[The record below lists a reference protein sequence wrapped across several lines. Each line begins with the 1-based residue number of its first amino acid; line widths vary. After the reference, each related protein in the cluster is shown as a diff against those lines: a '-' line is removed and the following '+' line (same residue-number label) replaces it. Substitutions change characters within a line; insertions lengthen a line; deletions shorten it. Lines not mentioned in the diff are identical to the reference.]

1 MWVLVTCLVALV
13 GILLSQWLQKW
24 LNPKCNGRLPRGSMG
39 LPIIGET
46 IQFFS
51 PHSFYGIPPFIS
63 KRMNKYGSV
72 FKTSLVGN
80 LVVVSGDSEL
90 NQYIFKEEGK
100 SVYCSYTES
109 ALKIMGEQSLLAY
122 HGVFHKYL
130 KNLTLSMIGPES
142 LKEVLLHEM
151 DAVTRKYLHS
161 CSSYASFDVKEESA
175 NMVFEYFAK
184 KLFGYE
190 EAKASKKL
198 RESYK
203 AFLDGL
209 ISFPLNIPGTAFH
222 ACLKGR
228 ENAVKV
234 INDVINE
241 RKSSQKLCHDFLDFL
256 LEEAKSKDT
265 ILNEAIIV
273 DLVFLLLFA
282 SYETTS
288 EAITLVMKFL
298 SDHPSVVV
306 ELTKE
311 HEEILKNRKNEE
323 LGITWTEYKSMT
335 FTHMVINETLRLGNI
350 VPGIFRGVTK
360 DIEMKGTTIPAGSTV
375 MVCPSAVHLNPAKYN
390 DPLAFDPW
398 RWEGQ
403 ELHAGSKNFVAF
415 GGGSRLCA
423 GAHFAKVQ
431 VAVFLHYLVTKYRW
445 KKIRGGEII
454 RKPGL
459 VFPDGLHIQISAKYK

>member
-1 MWVLVTCLVALV
+1 MWVLVICLIALV
-13 GILLSQWLQKW
+13 VILLSQWLQTW

-63 KRMNKYGSV
+63 KRMTKYGSV

-228 ENAVKV
+228 ENAIKV
-234 INDVINE
+234 INNVINE
-241 RKSSQKLCHDFLDFL
+241 RKSSQKSCHDFLDFL

-306 ELTKE
+306 ELT
-311 HEEILKNRKNEE
+311 
-323 LGITWTEYKSMT
+323 
-335 FTHMVINETLRLGNI
+335 VINETLRLGNI